1 MLRLP
6 STRNMGIVCRTY
18 KNDEDVV
25 KNKNKNNDAD
35 DDDEDD
41 HENSTGT
48 GTGAGAGAG
57 SGGGGVK
64 RFCTIMEKL
73 ERVKRIAIEEGADGK
88 KWVDRARG
96 LANPSTTTHTT
107 AGGGCGGCG
116 GGVGNKGH

>member
-35 DDDEDD
+35 EDDDDD

-48 GTGAGAGAG
+48 GTGAG
-57 SGGGGVK
+57 GGGVR

-96 LANPSTTTHTT
+96 LANPSTTIHTT
-107 AGGGCGGCG
+107 AG

>member
-18 KNDEDVV
+18 KNENV
-25 KNKNKNNDAD
+25 KNKDDDADAD
-35 DDDEDD
+35 DDDD

-48 GTGAGAGAG
+48 GA
-57 SGGGGVK
+57 GGGVR

-96 LANPSTTTHTT
+96 LANPSILTSG
-107 AGGGCGGCG
+107 ASAVGAAG